1 MFKIR
6 NYYLKEKPISEKV
19 HQFLLLHHFKIE
31 NNNYFKSYN
40 ELLFSN
46 DKNKYSV
53 FGYFDSDFRIRREE
67 NANLSYVFLL
77 EYPDI
82 KSYIYFEQRENPLTA
97 EHNTDV
103 GLTIF
108 ESTMPSGDRAFSGF
122 TKYGGSYNGSYLDGF
137 NNDTYKNDW
146 YYAIGQ
152 RVKWKED
159 QIPAHVFNETPKLV
173 EVNLWVEI
181 HDLSILDKFKNFY
194 SCRGNN
200 QYSLNYLFCLCVIM
214 IK

>member
-19 HQFLLLHHFKIE
+19 HQFLLLHPFKIE

-82 KSYIYFEQRENPLTA
+82 ESYIYFEQKENPLTA

-103 GLTIF
+103 GLTIIN
-108 ESTMPSGDRAFSGF
+108 STMPSGDRAFSGF
-122 TKYGGSYNGSYLDGF
+122 TKYGGSYNSTYLDGF
-137 NNDTYKNDW
+137 NNDNYPDFW
-146 YYAIGQ
+146 FYAIGQ
-152 RVKWKED
+152 RYSWTNGL
-159 QIPAHVFNETPKLV
+159 IPAHTENKTPKIY
-173 EVNLWVEI
+173 EVNLWAEI
-181 HDLSILDKFKNFY
+181 HDLSILDKFKNFFSY
-194 SCRGNN
+194 R
-200 QYSLNYLFCLCVIM
+200 Y
-214 IK
+214 